1 MSTGVVMARILV
13 ADDASD
19 IRDVI
24 SMILE
29 RAGHDVVAVPDG
41 AAALDLHQQVEFDLI
56 ISDFSMPVLGGL
68 ELTRRVRADSRS
80 TIPILLVT
88 ASASD
93 HELAAARA
101 AGVSGHLAK
110 PFGVKQLR
118 DEVAALLEARPG
130 A

>member
-1 MSTGVVMARILV
+1 MARILV

-41 AAALDLHQQVEFDLI
+41 AAAFDLHQQVEFDLI
-56 ISDFSMPVLGGL
+56 ISDFSMPVLDGL
-68 ELTRRVRADSRS
+68 ELTRRVRANGRS

-93 HELAAARA
+93 HELAEARA
-101 AGVSGHLAK
+101 AGVSGHLTK
-110 PFGVKQLR
+110 PFRIAELR
-118 DEVAALLEARPG
+118 DEVAALLGGGSG

>member
-1 MSTGVVMARILV
+1 MARILV

-29 RAGHDVVAVPDG
+29 RAGHEVVAVPDG
-41 AAALDLHQQVEFDLI
+41 AAALELHQQVEFDLI
-56 ISDFSMPVLGGL
+56 ISDFSMPVLDGL
-68 ELTRRVRADSRS
+68 ELTRRVRANGRS

-88 ASASD
+88 ASATD

-101 AGVSGHLAK
+101 AGVNGHLTK
-110 PFGVKQLR
+110 PFRIAELR
-118 DEVAALLEARPG
+118 DEVAALLEAEPP